1 MHVKS
6 GLNTTDIHTEE
17 DQFEFLTPRRGVDV
31 DVTNVNEQEARDD
44 KDDLS
49 AGVHTTYGD
58 FAEMPL
64 YHGDIAV
71 NYRAD
76 DEQDGGEEEHVLVA
90 VRQLHLEH
98 GQCDGDEGTGDNLP
112 DLGEDE
118 RRLYHED

>member
-1 MHVKS
+1 
-6 GLNTTDIHTEE
+6 
-17 DQFEFLTPRRGVDV
+17 
-31 DVTNVNEQEARDD
+31 
-44 KDDLS
+44 
-49 AGVHTTYGD
+49 
-58 FAEMPL
+58 MPL
-64 YHGDIAV
+64 YHGNIAV